1 MEQSGRGH
9 APAVNPYRGHSGAIA
24 GGAPLAHVLTCSR
37 LPFHFEFD
45 GVPGEWPTRIRH
57 AYMPYELFLALR
69 YLRSRHKRRLARVT
83 AVAAML
89 GITMGVAALIVTF
102 ALSNGFRDEMRDK
115 ILQGTAHLSILRADG
130 LPITDHANVA
140 ERLQQVDGVES
151 ASPTTYDGG
160 LARGSKGA
168 AYAVVRGIEGQ
179 AGQTAQARKWVI
191 DGSFD
196 PLFDR
201 SPLNPGRTPPAVVGA
216 ELASRIG
223 ISVGDVFQIIPA
235 NEATGETMRRLRVA
249 GIFRS
254 GLFEYDST
262 WIYIDFQLA
271 ATFAGGDHSASV
283 MSVQVKEPERV
294 KDVAATV
301 QTALGQEYTI
311 VDWQQAN
318 QPLFSALALERRMGL
333 FIIGLIIA
341 VAALNITTMLIL
353 VVVERRRDIAVL
365 STLGA
370 TRTGVM
376 LLFVIEGAVVG
387 AIGAVAGMIMG
398 LTACFVGNY
407 FKLVSL
413 PADVYSIS
421 NVPLNVTLGEAILAA
436 FVAFVLSVLATIY
449 PARAAAQLRPVEAL
463 RDA

>member
-1 MEQSGRGH
+1 
-9 APAVNPYRGHSGAIA
+9 
-24 GGAPLAHVLTCSR
+24 
-37 LPFHFEFD
+37 
-45 GVPGEWPTRIRH
+45 
-57 AYMPYELFLALR
+57 MPYEVFMAVR
-69 YLRSRHKRRLARVT
+69 YLRTRHKGRLARVT

-89 GITMGVAALIVTF
+89 GITMGVAALIITF
-102 ALSNGFRDEMRDK
+102 ALSNGFRDEMREK
-115 ILQGTAHLSILRADG
+115 ILQGTAHLSVLRTDG
-130 LPITDHANVA
+130 LPITDYTSLGA
-140 ERLQQVDGVES
+140 RLQQIDGVES
-151 ASPTTYDGG
+151 ASATTYDGG
-160 LARGSKGA
+160 LARGSKGS
-168 AYAVVRGIEGQ
+168 AYAVIRGIEGQ
-179 AGQTAQARKWVI
+179 AGQTAQARKWIVE
-191 DGSFD
+191 GSFD

-201 SPLNPGRTPPAVVGA
+201 SPLSEGRTPPAVIGS

-235 NEATGETMRRLRVA
+235 NEATSETMRRLRVA

-262 WIYIDFQLA
+262 WIYVDFNLA
-271 ATFAGGDHSASV
+271 STFAGGDHSASV
-283 MSVQVKEPERV
+283 MSIQVHDADRV
-294 KDVAATV
+294 KDVAARIQSAV
-301 QTALGQEYTI
+301 GQEYTT

-370 TRTGVM
+370 TRMGVM

-387 AIGAVAGMIMG
+387 AIGAVAGMIVG
-398 LTACFVGNY
+398 LAACFVGNY
-407 FKLVSL
+407 FQLVSL

-421 NVPLNVTLGEAILAA
+421 NVPLNATLSETLIAA
-436 FVAFVLSVLATIY
+436 LVAFVLSVLATIY
-449 PARAAAQLRPVEAL
+449 PARAAARLRPVEAL
-463 RDA
+463 RDG